1 MRPPESDT
9 PEEALEAA
17 YFKMRAGLTSE
28 VLARVKA
35 STPEFFERLVVE
47 LLLKMGYGGS
57 RKDTGHAIGKSGDEV
72 MIDIHTGTVL
82 RGSLSS
88 RALSLIDEWRNM
100 HIDELMDNWERAR
113 RREPLVYIAPLE

>member
-1 MRPPESDT
+1 
-9 PEEALEAA
+9 
-17 YFKMRAGLTSE
+17 MRAGLTSE